1 MRLSVGR
8 FVATAPPDGEAR
20 VARLAESVVQHDLAR
35 ALAVADVPAGIW
47 CVRRLDLRVSLDLA
61 DGDAVLGQAWARALM
76 SRLLEALAGADPDVV
91 HYPGP
96 VHAVADLIASA
107 SLGRTGRAW
116 AWTRAGV
123 RERADPDPAVSPGD
137 AIVVSLR
144 RLHGQS
150 PGAGLAALAQA
161 VRHAGLPALH
171 RVLGGPGPR
180 GRGGWPAVAGLLA
193 PRPAALRPA
202 LPAVP
207 DAGTAGGSREPG
219 PPHGGEPVSAGPVL
233 AGPAPAGSVS
243 AGPVP
248 GGSVPGGSAPGGGP
262 PGRPDR
268 LRLLADELRGRSA
281 LARAI
286 ARSGLRP
293 DEADAAAWAALVLAE
308 TDPSALGLPSAGEL
322 LREVA
327 APWTRSAGPAGLA
340 GPAPAAARDRPGRGD
355 RADPAGP
362 AVPQPRPESGRTAT
376 AAGTTPDP
384 AADAPVARATP
395 ADADP
400 AGGAAA
406 LDDTGGAW
414 PESGPPGLLTEWA
427 GLLFLLNLAP
437 QAGLPHAVLAE
448 PDLGGRSL
456 PWLLQAVAVTLV
468 PVPGDDPALAAFAG
482 LDPAAPSPWRTGPDA
497 TAAESAAVRRI
508 AGRWAQAAATALGRP
523 GDEGAATVQAL
534 AARHGAVVFAPGWI
548 EVVFALND
556 VDVDVRVAG
565 LDLDPG
571 WIPWLGCVLR
581 YRYE

>member
-1 MRLSVGR
+1 VAARLSIGR
-8 FVATAPPDGEAR
+8 FVATAPPDGKAR

-96 VHAVADLIASA
+96 VHAVADLVASV

-116 AWTRAGV
+116 AWTRAGA
-123 RERADPDPAVSPGD
+123 RERADPDPAVSPGE
-137 AIVVSLR
+137 AIIVSLR

-180 GRGGWPAVAGLLA
+180 ARGGGWPAVAGLLA
-193 PRPAALRPA
+193 PGPAGLRPA

-207 DAGTAGGSREPG
+207 DVGAPGDSRGPG
-219 PPHGGEPVSAGPVL
+219 PPHGGEPAL
-233 AGPAPAGSVS
+233 

-248 GGSVPGGSAPGGGP
+248 VGPVPAGP
-262 PGRPDR
+262 VPADGPSGRPAR

-281 LARAI
+281 LARAM
-286 ARSGLRP
+286 ASSGLRP
-293 DEADAAAWAALVLAE
+293 DEADAVAWAALVLAE
-308 TDPSALGLPSAGEL
+308 TDPSALGLPSASEL

-327 APWTRSAGPAGLA
+327 APWA
-340 GPAPAAARDRPGRGD
+340 GPAPAATRVRPARGD
-355 RADPAGP
+355 RADRAGP
-362 AVPQPRPESGRTAT
+362 AVPRPGPESGRTAT
-376 AAGTTPDP
+376 AAGTIPDP
-384 AADAPVARATP
+384 AADAPAARATLATQ

-400 AGGAAA
+400 AGGAAGSPA
-406 LDDTGGAW
+406 ARDDTGGAW
-414 PESGPPGLLTEWA
+414 PESGSRGLLTEWG

-437 QAGLPHAVLAE
+437 EAGLPHAVLAE

-482 LDPAAPSPWRTGPDA
+482 LDHAEPSPWRTGPDA
-497 TAAESAAVRRI
+497 TAGESRAVRRI
-508 AGRWAQAAATALGRP
+508 AGRWAQAAASALGRP
-523 GDEGAATVQAL
+523 EDEGAAAVRAL
-534 AARHGAVVFAPGWI
+534 AARRGTVVFAPGWI
-548 EVVFALND
+548 EVVFALDD

-565 LDLDPG
+565 LDLNPG